1 MRARRKAA
9 LRASYLTIA
18 SPRHPRD
25 ATENED
31 IIARA
36 EVSRDPGLMPHILAT
51 SGGRLDRT
59 VYFGKESVR
68 PNPRVPL
75 ATLDVLRQVRN
86 SSARDTMV
94 VAINTTRYVK
104 TSAHSYVS
112 TPNILK
118 RKSLVSKYDSAQN
131 H

>member
-9 LRASYLTIA
+9 LWASYLTIA

-36 EVSRDPGLMPHILAT
+36 EVSRDPGFMPHILAT

-59 VYFGKESVR
+59 VFLFREGERAAQPSCTPRHVR
-68 PNPRVPL
+68 
-75 ATLDVLRQVRN
+75 
-86 SSARDTMV
+86 
-94 VAINTTRYVK
+94 
-104 TSAHSYVS
+104 HSPAS
-112 TPNILK
+112 TE
-118 RKSLVSKYDSAQN
+118 
-131 H
+131 